1 MSFGRF
7 IPVGTDKRDSKRP
20 SEKPPSEMTDD
31 ELLRRVFPEELA
43 EELERQTEHP
53 DPDKLNPKG

>member
-1 MSFGRF
+1 M
-7 IPVGTDKRDSKRP
+7 PVGTDKRDSKHQP
-20 SEKPPSEMTDD
+20 EKSPSEMTDD

-43 EELERQTEHP
+43 EELKRQAEHP

>member
-7 IPVGTDKRDSKRP
+7 IPVGTDKRGSKPDREKRP
-20 SEKPPSEMTDD
+20 HEMTDD

-43 EELERQTEHP
+43 EELKRQTEHP